1 MRNKAFILFWL
12 GMMLMQPCVAQE
24 KTDIVKAY
32 PQGKNIVVEY
42 DLGADAD
49 FVRLYVSLDGGA
61 NYRGPLQQVSGDVA
75 DVKAGFGR
83 SIVWNVLKELNQ
95 QSFDNETVRFKLGV
109 KLKERWPKETFVT
122 FNAAYSFSP
131 QVSFGFS
138 VGQVKRFGWFVSVMT
153 NGNFSGFEPDGDCD
167 RDGFTEGNFLPYYTG
182 ETSKTRLSAMAG
194 GLMKVSDHMCLRL
207 GLGYGNSTLLW
218 HTEDGRWLRNTAYSA
233 AGLDLSAGVQL
244 HLNGFVVSAEAV
256 TTQFQTVEAKI
267 GIGYAF

>member
-1 MRNKAFILFWL
+1 
-12 GMMLMQPCVAQE
+12 MMLMQPCVAQE

>member
-1 MRNKAFILFWL
+1 MFWL

-42 DLGADAD
+42 DLGADAE
-49 FVRLYVSLDGGA
+49 FVRLYVSLDGGI

-83 SIVWNVLKELNQ
+83 SIVWDVLKELNQ

-167 RDGFTEGNFLPYYTG
+167 RDGFIEGNFLPYYTG

-194 GLMKVSDHMCLRL
+194 GLMKVSDHLCLRL

>member
-1 MRNKAFILFWL
+1 MFWL

-49 FVRLYVSLDGGA
+49 FVRLYVSLDGGV

-83 SIVWNVLKELNQ
+83 SIVWDVLKELNQ

-167 RDGFTEGNFLPYYTG
+167 RDGFIEGNFLPYYTG

-194 GLMKVSDHMCLRL
+194 GLMKVSDHLCLRL